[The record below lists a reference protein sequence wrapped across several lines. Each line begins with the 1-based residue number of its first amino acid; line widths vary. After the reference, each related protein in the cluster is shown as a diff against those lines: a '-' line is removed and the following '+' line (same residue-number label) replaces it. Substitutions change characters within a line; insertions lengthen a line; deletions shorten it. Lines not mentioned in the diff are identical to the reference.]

1 MMAGYL
7 LHQGATVLCMHSG
20 QAQPAVT
27 NPRVKVGGQAIVTLS
42 STYTIS
48 GCPNVVGTA
57 SVPCVSG
64 QWMSA
69 ATKLMAS
76 GEPVLLQDS
85 SAVCTPTGAGLNVV
99 QTQTRVRGQ

>member
-1 MMAGYL
+1 MPGYL

-20 QAQPAVT
+20 QAQPAVS

-42 STYTIS
+42 SAYTIS
-48 GCPNVVGTA
+48 GCPNVVGNV

-64 QWMSA
+64 QWISA
-69 ATKLMAS
+69 ATRLTAS

-85 SAVCTPTGAGLNVV
+85 SAVSTPNGTGLNIV